1 MKNYYLLTLDKKGL
15 TMFTEVENFK
25 ILIPVEQRKGLEIGE
40 NVLMLNT
47 TQFGKI
53 KRETIRL
60 KGLKIQSCDPHGR
73 LMKNIHLYPSVIER
87 LTIAAVKEGSDFKN
101 FVENLLTDKA
111 ENHG

>member
-25 ILIPVEQRKGLEIGE
+25 ILIPVEQRINLRIGE
-40 NVLMLNT
+40 NLLELSKQ
-47 TQFGKI
+47 QFGEI

-73 LMKNIHLYPSVIER
+73 IMKNIHLYPSVIER
-87 LTIAAVKEGSDFKN
+87 LTIAAVKEGTDFKN

-111 ENHG
+111 ESHG